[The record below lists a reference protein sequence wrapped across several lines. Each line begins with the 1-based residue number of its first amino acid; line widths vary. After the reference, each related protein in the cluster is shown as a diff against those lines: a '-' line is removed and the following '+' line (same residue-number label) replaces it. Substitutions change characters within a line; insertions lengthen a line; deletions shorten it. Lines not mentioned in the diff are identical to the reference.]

1 MIIKSLLTLSL
12 LACLLYFYVNR
23 AQLRVLVL
31 PVFVMIL
38 GGVYLV
44 WVPDHATVLA
54 QKLGVG
60 RGADLLLYG
69 WVIVSFA
76 VILML
81 HVRER
86 HALTVITEIVRAVA
100 VDNPRLPD
108 KS

>member
-1 MIIKSLLTLSL
+1 MIIKALLTFGLM
-12 LACLLYFYVNR
+12 ACLLYFFVNR
-23 AQLRVLVL
+23 AQLRLLVL
-31 PVFVMIL
+31 PVLMMIL
-38 GGVYLV
+38 GGIYLV

-54 QKLGVG
+54 HYLGVG

-86 HALTVITEIVRAVA
+86 RNLSVMTDIVRAIA
-100 VDNPRLPD
+100 VDNPRLPG